1 MSKRALFVTLTVL
14 FTLFSCKTHLDEDG
28 IFKDIDSEI
37 ELNDAV
43 ARGNIFDIVEAGG
56 KLYAGGG
63 KVYVKDNP
71 LETGGWRIFSE
82 SPLSNGIVVRLAAS
96 GSTLT
101 VECAVTGERKHF
113 YTTSMSNVNWQPG
126 GSISEKKAPT
136 GVPEA
141 IGGAT
146 CEAAGRLGKYYG
158 TSSGAYYMNGG
169 IKTPLPGTN
178 TTAAIGN
185 YYISA
190 IYVKGDHV
198 YVGTIGTGVTY
209 GTKNNGIWAYHG
221 DTWNRE

>member
-1 MSKRALFVTLTVL
+1 MSKRALFLILTVL

-28 IFKDIDSEI
+28 IFKDIESEI
-37 ELNDAV
+37 KLNDAV

-71 LETGGWRIFSE
+71 LEDGGWRIFSD
-82 SPLSNGIVVRLAAS
+82 SPLSTGVVVRLSAS

-101 VECAVTGERKHF
+101 VECAENGNRGYF
-113 YTTSMSNVNWQPG
+113 FQTSTSSGDWRSG
-126 GSISEKKAPT
+126 GSIGEKKDPT
-136 GVPEA
+136 GVPVP
-141 IGGAT
+141 IGAAT
-146 CEAAGRLGKYYG
+146 CEATGRLGKYYG

-169 IKTPLPGTN
+169 TKTPLPGTN

-190 IYVKGDHV
+190 IYAKGDHV
-198 YVGTIGTGVTY
+198 YVATIGTGVTY

-221 DTWNRE
+221 ETWNRE